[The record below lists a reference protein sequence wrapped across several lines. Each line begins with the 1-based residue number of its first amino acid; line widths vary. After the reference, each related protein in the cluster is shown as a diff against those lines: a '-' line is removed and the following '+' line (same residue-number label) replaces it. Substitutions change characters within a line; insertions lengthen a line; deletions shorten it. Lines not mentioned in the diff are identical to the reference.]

1 MVIKKYMNGASI
13 NGGKTDVLKKH
24 CCVEWTDG
32 RSADLLTLR
41 DPKQISF
48 YTCLAEFRKIEGKE
62 TLP

>member
-1 MVIKKYMNGASI
+1 MVIMMCMNEVNI

-48 YTCLAEFRKIEGKE
+48 YTSLVEFRKIEGKE